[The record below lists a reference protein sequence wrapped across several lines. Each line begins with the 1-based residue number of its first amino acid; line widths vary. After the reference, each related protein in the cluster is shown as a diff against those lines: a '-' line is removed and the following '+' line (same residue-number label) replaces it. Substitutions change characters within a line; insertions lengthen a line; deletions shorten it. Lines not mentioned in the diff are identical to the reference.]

1 MAVDYRQKAKDLS
14 DNWKEIATKAGLDPS
29 NKNWSQ
35 DDWRKFKNQKEKG
48 SQSSDQKNQT
58 AASQYVA
65 GQVPSVS
72 KIDLGDG
79 KSIDVLTQSGD
90 PALDISNATAINQN
104 LLDANLIRI
113 TGQQV
118 LLNTTEETRRATEV
132 ADRQNIGI
140 TRQSEATEYA
150 ARESSGATRF
160 AATEAA
166 RGAIETQRA
175 ASASQE
181 RQVSLKG
188 EQDRLTAIEQGA
200 QERLNIGLTGEQQRQ
215 TQAQLLAGQERQIGL
230 TGTQQRLTQAQLLA
244 GQERQIGLTGT
255 QQRLTQAQLLSGQ
268 ERQIGLTGEQQRLTE
283 AERGKQERLGISATG
298 IEQRLTQGQLL
309 SGQERQIEMT
319 GAQQRMLAQEQGRQ
333 QRETDMQ
340 TEMNKRYKEAK
351 DAAQA
356 SRAFRA

>member
-35 DDWRKFKNQKEKG
+35 NDWRKFKNQKEKG
-48 SQSSDQKNQT
+48 SQQKDQT

-104 LLDANLIRI
+104 LLDANLVRI

-188 EQDRLTAIEQGA
+188 VQDRLTAIEQGA
-200 QERLNIGLTGEQQRQ
+200 QERLNIGLTGE
-215 TQAQLLAGQERQIGL
+215 
-230 TGTQQRLTQAQLLA
+230 QQRLTQAQLLA

-340 TEMNKRYKEAK
+340 TEMNRRYKEAK